1 MAIKIVDNFSLSKQ
15 APLDERIVATTV
27 DEALANIDK
36 LSRYEGLTVYIISK
50 ETYYRF
56 TGGIEDENFISLD
69 KPSKRSTYVHTQA
82 TPAKTWSPFRITD
95 TTKTVFSFVYSNLV
109 SVIQFT
115 HNREICSRSFSD
127 VQTCFHLNGINLVC
141 RFSGNFTCCV
151 YKKIRLSPIFET

>member
-69 KPSKRSTYVHTQA
+69 KPSKRSTYVYTQA
-82 TPAKTWSPFRITD
+82 TPAKTW
-95 TTKTVFSFVYSNLV
+95 
-109 SVIQFT
+109 VIT
-115 HNREICSRSFSD
+115 HNLEKFPSITVVDSALSEIHGDYRYVDDNTVELEFSSAF
-127 VQTCFHLNGINLVC
+127 TGKAFLN
-141 RFSGNFTCCV
+141 
-151 YKKIRLSPIFET
+151 

>member
-82 TPAKTWSPFRITD
+82 TPAKTWRITHNLE
-95 TTKTVFSFVYSNLV
+95 KFPSITVVDSALSEIHGDYRYVDDNTVELEFSSAITGKAFL
-109 SVIQFT
+109 
-115 HNREICSRSFSD
+115 
-127 VQTCFHLNGINLVC
+127 
-141 RFSGNFTCCV
+141 
-151 YKKIRLSPIFET
+151 K